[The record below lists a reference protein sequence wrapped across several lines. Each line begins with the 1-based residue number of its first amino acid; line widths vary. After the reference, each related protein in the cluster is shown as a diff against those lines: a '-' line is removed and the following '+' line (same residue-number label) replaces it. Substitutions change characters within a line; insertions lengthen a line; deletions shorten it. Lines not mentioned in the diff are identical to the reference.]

1 MSNEFGTGEQSDQ
14 SPSGSPK
21 QGGTSRQAP
30 KHLTP
35 KAEPTGKSVPTDEP
49 PLAGKLSFAAKP
61 APADGDTAGPTP
73 RTANPRPADGPA
85 SDPAERQGLIFD
97 GLDVPADQVPP
108 VIDAPAVPGVPKIPI
123 EPPVP
128 DASVGPS
135 SLRDSLA
142 TESSPATEAPPAPD
156 ASDASDA
163 GVRDVRAVPGGRG
176 ASVPSVAEAPD
187 VPEPRS
193 DLYVPATYRDPQ
205 PEATPPVEAIRHMPF
220 WMRGALTAV
229 MAAALV
235 SALILTR
242 GFGLLAG
249 KTLPN
254 VVGYSEQDASSLLKS
269 EGYSVKIEEQETQV
283 VNDGGKVIATN
294 PVASEQVPAG
304 AIIVLKVGHV
314 GIETR
319 EVPALVGLTEQE
331 AVDQIGASAFFVKD
345 DITYTHSNTVE
356 EGHIISQ
363 GPVAGSLRTMGT
375 KIDLVVSMGPSSSD
389 DEDEGGL
396 TSISVP
402 DVTGMDYDDA
412 LVLLEGMGLTVERG
426 EDVATDILANGTV
439 AQVDPPVNTDV
450 RVGGTVVVHMA
461 VPTGTNR

>member
-1 MSNEFGTGEQSDQ
+1 M
-14 SPSGSPK
+14 
-21 QGGTSRQAP
+21 
-30 KHLTP
+30 
-35 KAEPTGKSVPTDEP
+35 
-49 PLAGKLSFAAKP
+49 
-61 APADGDTAGPTP
+61 
-73 RTANPRPADGPA
+73 
-85 SDPAERQGLIFD
+85 
-97 GLDVPADQVPP
+97 
-108 VIDAPAVPGVPKIPI
+108 
-123 EPPVP
+123 
-128 DASVGPS
+128 
-135 SLRDSLA
+135 
-142 TESSPATEAPPAPD
+142 
-156 ASDASDA
+156 
-163 GVRDVRAVPGGRG
+163 
-176 ASVPSVAEAPD
+176 
-187 VPEPRS
+187 
-193 DLYVPATYRDPQ
+193 
-205 PEATPPVEAIRHMPF
+205 
-220 WMRGALTAV
+220 
-229 MAAALV
+229 
-235 SALILTR
+235 
-242 GFGLLAG
+242 
-249 KTLPN
+249 
-254 VVGYSEQDASSLLKS
+254 
-269 EGYSVKIEEQETQV
+269 KIEEQETQV